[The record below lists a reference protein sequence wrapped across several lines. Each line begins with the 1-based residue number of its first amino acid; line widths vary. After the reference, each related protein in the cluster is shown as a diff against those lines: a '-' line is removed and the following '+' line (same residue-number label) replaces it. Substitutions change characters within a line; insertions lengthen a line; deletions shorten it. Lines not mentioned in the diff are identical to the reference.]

1 MIQAITTT
9 MSKIPPIV
17 PPTMAPMGGGDDA
30 LDTGAAASVLVAVAA
45 VCEFVATVRPL
56 AVGATKL
63 DPVKGGRDM
72 ILKGCDFNKM
82 TSTMSITEFTHVIES
97 ILNNDGSLGL
107 FEAFIKVALCCP
119 L

>member
-1 MIQAITTT
+1 

-72 ILKGCDFNKM
+72 I
-82 TSTMSITEFTHVIES
+82 VIES